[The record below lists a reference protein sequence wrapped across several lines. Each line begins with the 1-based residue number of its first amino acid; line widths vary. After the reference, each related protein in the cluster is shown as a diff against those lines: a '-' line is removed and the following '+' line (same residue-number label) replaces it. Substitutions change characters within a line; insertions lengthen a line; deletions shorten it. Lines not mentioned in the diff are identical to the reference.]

1 MSKCVSF
8 MQICMLHISSVM
20 YVCTNWKNIKHI
32 FKNEL
37 LDQMKLCNIIKKEG
51 ISIHILNKKQLLI
64 NDLDQNLCDLHH
76 QD

>member
-1 MSKCVSF
+1 
-8 MQICMLHISSVM
+8 
-20 YVCTNWKNIKHI
+20 
-32 FKNEL
+32 
-37 LDQMKLCNIIKKEG
+37 MKLCNIIKKEG